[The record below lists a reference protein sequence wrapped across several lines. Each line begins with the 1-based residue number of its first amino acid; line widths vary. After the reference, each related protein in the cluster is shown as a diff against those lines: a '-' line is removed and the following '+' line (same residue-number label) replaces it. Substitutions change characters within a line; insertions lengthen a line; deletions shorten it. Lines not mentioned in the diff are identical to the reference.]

1 MTPIKKTSD
10 NLGQIED
17 LEALCEGLDGI
28 VIDSNRERN
37 KQIQIQLSTQD
48 YNKPVKTVPDEA

>member
-1 MTPIKKTSD
+1 MTPIKKSKD

-28 VIDSNRERN
+28 VVDSNRERN
-37 KQIQIQLSTQD
+37 KQSRIQIFLES
-48 YNKPVKTVPDEA
+48 